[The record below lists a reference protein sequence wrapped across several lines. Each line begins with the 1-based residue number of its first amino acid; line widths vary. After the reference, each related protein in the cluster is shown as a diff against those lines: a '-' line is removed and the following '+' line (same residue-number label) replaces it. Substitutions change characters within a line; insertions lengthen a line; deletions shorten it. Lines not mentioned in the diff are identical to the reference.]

1 MLLFGYVFLTANTI
15 AAQDLSD
22 SLKPTKVV
30 LNDSLNVSLGKD
42 ALDILRKIFKSKKV
56 ATTDSLNWKSKK
68 IYSSIFPVAGYTL
81 QTGFAVLMSGSFAFY
96 TDTVQKKLSNIL
108 TSITYTQF
116 NQILF
121 PLAAT
126 IWSKNNKYLYGIDY
140 RYLKYPSTT
149 YGIGARTTD
158 NDAYTLN
165 FTCIKFHQSVLRK
178 VSDNLY
184 AGLGF
189 FYDHFW
195 NIKEIDPP
203 VGVHT
208 SYERYGNQKSATAAA
223 IVLKVLYD
231 NRQNPINATNGYYAS
246 VVYRPNYTFF
256 GSDND
261 SKSLQIDIRKY
272 FKINGNPRHVIALW
286 SFDWLT
292 LGKGK
297 QPYFLLPSTGWDDQ
311 YNTGRGYVQSRFRAR
326 NLIYAEAEYR
336 FGITD
341 NGLLGAV
348 VFVNSQS
355 YSKSLGS
362 QQLNLIA
369 PGFGGGIRIKL
380 NKHSN
385 TNLAIDYGF
394 GLNGAKGL
402 FLNLGEVF

>member
-1 MLLFGYVFLTANTI
+1 MLGYLTLSANSTS
-15 AAQDLSD
+15 AQTFSD
-22 SLKPTKVV
+22 SLKNALVIAD
-30 LNDSLNVSLGKD
+30 DSIPGNNGKD
-42 ALDILRKIFKSKKV
+42 ARDIVGKILQSKKITSGDSLSSKSKKV
-56 ATTDSLNWKSKK
+56 
-68 IYSSIFPVAGYTL
+68 YSSVFPVAGYTL

-96 TDTVQKKLSNIL
+96 TDTVQKKLSTVV

-116 NQILF
+116 NQVLF

-126 IWSKNNKYLYGIDY
+126 IWSKNNKYMLAIDY

-165 FTCIKFHQSVLRK
+165 FNCVKFHQSLIRK
-178 VSDNLY
+178 VTDNLY

-195 NIKEIDPP
+195 NIKEVNPP
-203 VGVHT
+203 AGVHT
-208 SYERYGNQKSATAAA
+208 SYERYGNQKAATAAA
-223 IVLKVLYD
+223 IAIKVLYD
-231 NRQNPINATNGYYAS
+231 NRANPINATNGYYAS
-246 VVYRPNYTFF
+246 IVYRPNYAFL

-261 SKSLQIDIRKY
+261 SKSLQIDVRKY
-272 FKINGNPRHVIALW
+272 FKIGGNPRHILALW

-311 YNTGRGYVQSRFRAR
+311 YNTGRGYVQSRFRAK
-326 NLIYAEAEYR
+326 NLIYTEAEYR
-336 FGITD
+336 FGITN

-348 VFVNSQS
+348 IFVNSQS
-355 YSKSLGS
+355 YSRSLGS
-362 QQLNLIA
+362 QQLSVIA
-369 PGFGGGIRIKL
+369 PGFGGGLRIKL

-394 GLNGAKGL
+394 GKQGSKGL